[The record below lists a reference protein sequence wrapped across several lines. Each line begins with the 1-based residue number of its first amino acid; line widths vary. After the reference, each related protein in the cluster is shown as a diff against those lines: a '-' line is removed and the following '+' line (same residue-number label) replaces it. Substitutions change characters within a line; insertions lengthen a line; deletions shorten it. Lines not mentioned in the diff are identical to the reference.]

1 MVTRA
6 SRAAL
11 ALLMLA
17 LSGCELGKTTIPL
30 AEPEL
35 VVHAILNPT
44 FQTQTILLE
53 ESLTGKATGNTR
65 KFDPNNPIVTS
76 DGVPI
81 TNAVIEITAPNGTV
95 YTFVEKKVGG
105 QPTGVYTQQMQVDP
119 GSRYDLKITA
129 IGKTLTGTTLVPK
142 SVPPIGTPVVSFNR
156 DHQSVNLPITDVS
169 MARAYWVRIEAPV
182 AAFSVFTTDQEVAI
196 SGEVRNI
203 YTDDLL
209 RVFFPGFQQA
219 MTVAA
224 VDTNL
229 FDYYRSGN
237 DPFSGTGLITHLQ
250 GGLGLFGSIA
260 IVERRILA
268 VTKDSTESIEGT
280 YTARPVIGG
289 IPHTVTLYV
298 ESKGST
304 AESGDRISGE
314 WQNGPRIALTRGA
327 MLGRRINSDSLS
339 LDLYSPGTTN
349 DTNGG
354 FAARIKGDTLFA
366 FVNQAG
372 PTSNIAAA
380 TRYVRIG
387 K

>member
-1 MVTRA
+1 MVRIRREA
-6 SRAAL
+6 MLGLLVAAL
-11 ALLMLA
+11 A
-17 LSGCELGKTTIPL
+17 GCELGKTTIPL
-30 AEPEL
+30 ADPEL

-53 ESLTGKATGNTR
+53 ESLTGKATTDTA
-65 KFDPNNPIVTS
+65 FDPNNPVVTGG
-76 DGVPI
+76 GVPI
-81 TNAVIEITAPNGTV
+81 TGAVVEITAPNGTV
-95 YTFVEKKVGG
+95 YTFAERKIGG
-105 QPTGVYTQQMQVDP
+105 ASTGIYAGQMQVDP
-119 GSRYDLKITA
+119 GSRYDLRITA
-129 IGKTLTGTTLVPK
+129 LGKTLTGSTLVPI
-142 SVPPIGTPVVSFNR
+142 SHPPVGTPLVPFNR
-156 DHQSVNLPITDVS
+156 DHQAVNLPITDVS
-169 MARAYWVRIEAPV
+169 LARAYWVRIEAPV
-182 AAFSVFTTDQEVAI
+182 AAFSVFTTDREVAI
-196 SGEVRNI
+196 SGEVRNV

-260 IVERRILA
+260 IVERRVLA

-280 YTARPVIGG
+280 YTARPAMGG
-289 IPHTVTLYV
+289 VPHTLTLYV

-304 AESGDRISGE
+304 DQAGDRISGE
-314 WQNGPRIALTRGA
+314 YQIGPKIALTRGP
-327 MLGRRINSDSLS
+327 MLGTRIHGDS
-339 LDLYSPGTTN
+339 LDLALYAPGSTN
-349 DTNGG
+349 TTNGG
-354 FAARIKGDTLFA
+354 LAAHIRGDTLFA

-372 PTSNIAAA
+372 PTSSIATAV
-380 TRYVRIG
+380 TYVRIG